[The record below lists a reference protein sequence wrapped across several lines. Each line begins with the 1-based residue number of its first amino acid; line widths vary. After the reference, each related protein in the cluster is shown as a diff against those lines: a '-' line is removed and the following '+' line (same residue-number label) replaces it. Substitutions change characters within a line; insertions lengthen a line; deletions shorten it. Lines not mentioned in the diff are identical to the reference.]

1 MNNITQLFGKLKL
14 SKRIL
19 VGFADTEGAP
29 HRKDGTSSLW
39 NLVIIFKHIVDE
51 DFNELESCMHVTHF
65 AMPKNLEKRTVTK
78 PLKTHISAINH
89 IRDEHKCDEVVLGFW
104 NAPHDNAVLKY
115 YDVLTDFKT
124 VDLLK
129 CARECSG
136 NKYESYSI
144 GKLCKQFNVMSDED
158 IHTGLGDTLRM
169 IKILPRVGI
178 TSVRFMKPYINQKT
192 KSITHKN
199 VKKKRSSN
207 NGFSSTSKKSET
219 TNDTRQTKSKAK
231 SRSPRRRSNKGVAE
245 AKNSTE
251 RRTEA
256 MRRATARNSKGTKS
270 DIKTTR

>member
-1 MNNITQLFGKLKL
+1 
-14 SKRIL
+14 
-19 VGFADTEGAP
+19 
-29 HRKDGTSSLW
+29 
-39 NLVIIFKHIVDE
+39 
-51 DFNELESCMHVTHF
+51 
-65 AMPKNLEKRTVTK
+65 MPKNLEKRTVTK

-89 IRDEHKCDEVVLGFW
+89 IRDEHRCDEVVLGFW

-129 CARECSG
+129 CARELSW

-192 KSITHKN
+192 KPLIQKD

-231 SRSPRRRSNKGVAE
+231 SRSPRRRSNKGVAK

-270 DIKTTR
+270 DTKTTG